1 MEAIY
6 NYRRIKVNNQLS
18 ATEKNLLL
26 KIAREAIVN
35 YIMKGSKPALDVS
48 SESLLTK
55 QGCFVTIKHKGSLRG
70 CLGQFTSDK
79 PLCQLV
85 QEMAIAAATHDP
97 RFYPMVVEDLQ
108 NFDLEISIL
117 SPIKKIDSIDEIE
130 VGVHGLYI
138 EKNSYRGVL
147 LPQVATEY
155 GWDRLTFLSQTC
167 LKAGL
172 DKEAWKDDADI
183 HIFSAQVIEEK

>member
-1 MEAIY
+1 M
-6 NYRRIKVNNQLS
+6 NNQLS
-18 ATEKNLLL
+18 TTEKNLLL
-26 KIAREAIVN
+26 KIARESIVN

-48 SESLLTK
+48 SEGLLTK
-55 QGCFVTIKHKGSLRG
+55 QGCFVTIKHKGNLRG
-70 CLGQFTSDK
+70 CIGQFTSDK

-117 SPIKKIDSIDEIE
+117 SPLKKIDSIDEIE

-155 GWDRLTFLSQTC
+155 GWDRYTFLSQTC